1 MEYIVL
7 DTNIFLKEN
16 FLEGKR
22 IRGLLKLS
30 EEEKI
35 KIVLTE
41 ITIGEVKSNFR
52 KSTRQALKNLAEFR
66 KPFESRVLRN
76 NSIGKTFY
84 DKIDKNTVENEF
96 NNDFDAILRKSKVEI
111 IVYRDVNIKKVFEKY
126 FNEEYPFNG
135 TDKKNEFPDAF
146 ALDLIE
152 KWCEEKGVKCKVFSD
167 DKDFLNYKSNLL
179 DIKRDYEEYLNE
191 KLQFF
196 LTKEKRLTILEKL
209 FVQNSS
215 IIDKEIEQWY
225 FDKLD
230 DTGVYYDVIWYEI
243 HDIEVTEVLVKDK
256 SYEIVA
262 TDEEWIEIEVEVNLT
277 FKVEVTIDDEEFSIY
292 DDEDKVTHYFE
303 TKTEE
308 IIRDATAKISLLA
321 YITDEE
327 NFKTDFEV
335 LEINKDVNLEIKSE
349 YNDYR

>member
-22 IRGLLKLS
+22 IRELLKLS

-41 ITIGEVKSNFR
+41 ITIGEVKSNFK
-52 KSTRQALKNLAEFR
+52 KSARQALKNLAEFR

-76 NSIGKTFY
+76 NTIGKKLY
-84 DKIDKNTVENEF
+84 DRIDKKEVENEF
-96 NNDFDAILRKSKVEI
+96 NDDFDAILKKSKVEI
-111 IVYRDVNIKKVFEKY
+111 IRYREIDIKTVFEKY

-135 TDKKNEFPDAF
+135 TDKKTEFPDAF

-152 KWCEEKGVKCKVFSD
+152 KWCEEKCIKCKVFSD
-167 DKDFLNYKSNLL
+167 DKDFLNYQSNLL
-179 DIKRDYEEYLNE
+179 DITKDYEEYLNE

-196 LTKEKRLTILEKL
+196 LTQEKRLTILEKL
-209 FVQNSS
+209 FTQNSNF
-215 IIDKEIEQWY
+215 IDEQIEQWY
-225 FDKLD
+225 ADKLD
-230 DTGVYYDVIWYEI
+230 DTGIYWNVIWFEI

-256 SYEIVA
+256 QYEIVA

-277 FKVEVTIDDEEFSIY
+277 FKVEITIDDEEYSIY
-292 DDEDKVTHYFE
+292 DDEDKITRYFE

-308 IIRDATAKISLLA
+308 IVRDTTAKISLVA
-321 YITDEE
+321 YITDEDDYQDE
-327 NFKTDFEV
+327 FEV

-349 YNDYR
+349 YDDYR